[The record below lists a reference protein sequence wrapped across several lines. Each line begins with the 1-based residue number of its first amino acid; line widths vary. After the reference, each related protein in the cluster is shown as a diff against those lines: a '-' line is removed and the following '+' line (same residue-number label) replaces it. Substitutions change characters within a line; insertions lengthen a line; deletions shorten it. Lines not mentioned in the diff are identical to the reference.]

1 MDNVALIMCICTV
14 YVCMYYMYLSN
25 SDASN
30 FHEVLGSLNSTEY
43 LSSSAY
49 KNKEK
54 GTERG
59 RERDI
64 CY

>member
-1 MDNVALIMCICTV
+1 
-14 YVCMYYMYLSN
+14 MYLSN

-54 GTERG
+54 KRERERG
-59 RERDI
+59 RERGGGRVTYVTD
-64 CY
+64 CSLHVLPL

>member
-1 MDNVALIMCICTV
+1 
-14 YVCMYYMYLSN
+14 MYLSN

-54 GTERG
+54 GIERERG
-59 RERDI
+59 GREGERE
-64 CY
+64 